1 MNQEIERK
9 FAVRYLPENIKVER
23 IEKIE
28 QVFIY
33 KDIKTSIRIRKIEE
47 NHKLYYIYTLKT
59 KSGIQQ
65 DKTGKQSNLYEIE
78 NEITK
83 EEYEELKQKKISNII
98 NKIRMVIPI
107 QSNLKVEIDIYE
119 GYLQGFLTAEVEFPN
134 EEVSNM
140 FIKPDWLGEELGYK
154 EFSNQK
160 LAKMTKEEFE
170 KKVPEEIRR
179 QNQIIINQ
187 LLNFLR

>member
-28 QVFIY
+28 QIFIY
-33 KDIKTSIRIRKIEE
+33 KDIKTIIRIRKIEE
-47 NHKLYYIYTLKT
+47 NNKLYYIYTLKT

-98 NKIRMVIPI
+98 YY
-107 QSNLKVEIDIYE
+107 SL
-119 GYLQGFLTAEVEFPN
+119 L
-134 EEVSNM
+134 
-140 FIKPDWLGEELGYK
+140 
-154 EFSNQK
+154 FS
-160 LAKMTKEEFE
+160 
-170 KKVPEEIRR
+170 
-179 QNQIIINQ
+179 
-187 LLNFLR
+187 

>member
-1 MNQEIERK
+1 
-9 FAVRYLPENIKVER
+9 
-23 IEKIE
+23 
-28 QVFIY
+28 
-33 KDIKTSIRIRKIEE
+33 
-47 NHKLYYIYTLKT
+47 
-59 KSGIQQ
+59 
-65 DKTGKQSNLYEIE
+65 
-78 NEITK
+78 
-83 EEYEELKQKKISNII
+83 
-98 NKIRMVIPI
+98 MVIPI

-119 GYLQGFLTAEVEFPN
+119 GCLQGFLTAEVEFPN
-134 EEVSNM
+134 EEASNM
-140 FIKPDWLGEELGYK
+140 FVKPDWLGEELGYK

>member
-28 QVFIY
+28 QIFIY
-33 KDIKTSIRIRKIEE
+33 KDIKTIIRIRKIEE
-47 NHKLYYIYTLKT
+47 NNKLYYIYTLKT

-134 EEVSNM
+134 EEASNM

>member
-28 QVFIY
+28 QIFIY
-33 KDIKTSIRIRKIEE
+33 KDIKTIIRIRKIEE
-47 NHKLYYIYTLKT
+47 NNKLYYIYTLKT

>member
-33 KDIKTSIRIRKIEE
+33 KDIKTIIRIRKIEE
-47 NHKLYYIYTLKT
+47 NNKLYYIYTLKT

-65 DKTGKQSNLYEIE
+65 DKIGKQSNLYEIE

-134 EEVSNM
+134 EEASNM